1 MSETIMHKYTAW
13 KREHLGFILQT
24 AERRGEDEA
33 VVIALKLRAVVP
45 VLLLC
50 FEAETLAA

>member
-1 MSETIMHKYTAW
+1 MSETIMHKDTAW
-13 KREHLGFILQT
+13 KREHLGFILQP
-24 AERRGEDEA
+24 AKGRGEDEA
-33 VVIALKLRAVVP
+33 VVIALKFRAVVP